1 MGTRCE
7 SKDGDDE
14 EQFGDV
20 FHTTENRKR
29 CEHCAYEFLPMGKSR
44 RPHHNDCIVLLG
56 DAVAKNRL
64 STRCVGHQTGN
75 GTASMKQR
83 TK

>member
-1 MGTRCE
+1 MMRSNLEMCFIQRRIGSDANIARMNSC
-7 SKDGDDE
+7 
-14 EQFGDV
+14 
-20 FHTTENRKR
+20 RW
-29 CEHCAYEFLPMGKSR
+29 GKAAA
-44 RPHHNDCIVLLG
+44 PHHNDCIVLLG

-64 STRCVGHQTGN
+64 RTRCVGHQTGN